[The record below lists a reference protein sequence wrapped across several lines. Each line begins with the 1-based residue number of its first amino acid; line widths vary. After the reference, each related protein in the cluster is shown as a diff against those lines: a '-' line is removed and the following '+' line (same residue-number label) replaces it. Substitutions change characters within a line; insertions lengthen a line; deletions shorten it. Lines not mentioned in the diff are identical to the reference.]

1 MTIRKSTKHRWFS
14 RGTGI
19 SLVLAGLLWAQ
30 GAVAQEDKEEIAVEA
45 SAPTQQARAKV
56 DAETKPQDL
65 FIVEKQQ
72 QSIKMIDEGIVRM
85 KRLVDRAPASNPQRA
100 EFLFNLSELYWEK
113 SRWYE
118 QESFVKQDE
127 CYALK
132 EAGDES
138 KAKACEVSRTRMFEE
153 SQRLRNESVEIYVDI
168 IRNYPTF
175 AALDQVYYYLG
186 ANLLEVDKRQEA
198 LDIFRRLI
206 ADYPQ
211 SQFVPN
217 VLLAFGDDYFDRD
230 DMASALKAY
239 QRVRQYPQ
247 SSVHGYARY
256 KEAWSHFNLDA
267 KEKALQTFLET
278 LEIAQSN

>member
-1 MTIRKSTKHRWFS
+1 
-14 RGTGI
+14 
-19 SLVLAGLLWAQ
+19 
-30 GAVAQEDKEEIAVEA
+30 
-45 SAPTQQARAKV
+45 
-56 DAETKPQDL
+56 
-65 FIVEKQQ
+65 
-72 QSIKMIDEGIVRM
+72 
-85 KRLVDRAPASNPQRA
+85 
-100 EFLFNLSELYWEK
+100 
-113 SRWYE
+113 
-118 QESFVKQDE
+118 
-127 CYALK
+127 
-132 EAGDES
+132 
-138 KAKACEVSRTRMFEE
+138 E

-168 IRNYPTF
+168 IRNYPNF

-186 ANLLEVDKRQEA
+186 ANLLEVNKRQEA

-239 QRVRQYPQ
+239 QRVRQYPN

-267 KEKALQTFLET
+267 KEKAMQTFLET
-278 LEIAQSN
+278 LEIAQSNRNAATSAGL